1 MSRVRVARARNTS
14 SATASSAD
22 HMPVNLKPA
31 EGLKPVPGVSLSCT
45 AAGIRYRG
53 RDDLVLIHLAPGS
66 QVAGVFTRN
75 AFCAAPVVVC
85 REHLAGTAEARALL
99 INAGNANAGTG
110 QAGLDAARRSCAL
123 AADALDVDTEAVL
136 PLSTGVIGQALPVE
150 PFARALPI
158 LAGALDANSWDAVA
172 RAIMTTDTVPKG
184 ISRQCQIDGRTVT
197 VTGIAKG
204 AGMIRPDMATML
216 AFVATDAVVESGV
229 LQALLNEVVAESFN
243 AITVDGDTSTND
255 ACIVAATGA
264 AGHVPLTAESP
275 ALPVLR
281 DALRE
286 VCVWLAQACVRD
298 AEGATRFI
306 RVEVGAAAS
315 VEEARQV
322 AYTVAQSPLV
332 KTAAFAGDPNWG
344 RILAAVGRSGLEALD
359 LSLVNLYLDDVCL
372 IRGGE
377 PDPGY
382 SEARGAAVASKSE
395 YCIQVVL
402 GRGDSSA
409 TVWTCDYSYDYVKI
423 NAEYRS

>member
-1 MSRVRVARARNTS
+1 
-14 SATASSAD
+14 
-22 HMPVNLKPA
+22 MPVNLKPA
-31 EGLKPVPGVSLSCT
+31 QGLLSVPGVVLAHA

-53 RDDLVLIHLAPGS
+53 RDDLVLIQLAPGS

-85 REHLAGTAEARALL
+85 REHLAAGGDIRALL

-110 QAGLDAARRSCAL
+110 QQGMDAARRSCAL
-123 AADALDVDTEAVL
+123 AAEALDLETHSVL
-136 PLSTGVIGQALPVE
+136 PMSTGVIGQALPLE
-150 PFARALPI
+150 PFAHAMPGLVK
-158 LAGALDANSWDAVA
+158 GLDSQAWDAVA

-184 ISRQCQIDGRTVT
+184 VSRQCQIDGQTVT

-216 AFVATDAVVESGV
+216 SFVATDAAVDGSA
-229 LQALLNEVVAESFN
+229 LQGLLNEVVAQSFN

-255 ACIVAATGA
+255 ACVLAATGA
-264 AGHVPLTAESP
+264 AGNAVLDDDSP
-275 ALPVLR
+275 EFDVLR
-281 DALRE
+281 DVVRE
-286 VCVWLAQACVRD
+286 VCVLLAQACVRD

-306 RVEVGAAAS
+306 SVEVDGAAS
-315 VEEARQV
+315 VAEARDV

-344 RILAAVGRSGLEALD
+344 RILAAVGRSGLDDLD
-359 LSLVNLYLDDVCL
+359 LSCVDLYLDDVCL

-377 PDPGY
+377 PDPHY
-382 SEARGAAVASKSE
+382 SEERGATVAKQSE
-395 YCIQVVL
+395 YSIRIVL
-402 GRGDSSA
+402 GRGDMHA
-409 TVWTCDYSYDYVKI
+409 IVWTCDYSYDYVKI

>member
-1 MSRVRVARARNTS
+1 MSPVRVVPARNTS

-22 HMPVNLKPA
+22 VMAVNLSPA
-31 EGLKPVPGVSLSCT
+31 QGLLPVPGVTLAHA
-45 AAGIRYRG
+45 AAGIRYRD
-53 RDDLVLIHLAPGS
+53 RDDLVLIRLAEGS
-66 QVAGVFTRN
+66 QVAAVFTRN

-85 REHLAGTAEARALL
+85 REHLAASEGIRVLL

-110 QAGLDAARRSCAL
+110 QAGLEAARRSCAL
-123 AADALDVDTEAVL
+123 AADELDLDTAAVL
-136 PLSTGVIGQALPVE
+136 PLSTGVIGQALPIE
-150 PFARALPI
+150 PFARALPG
-158 LAGALDANSWDAVA
+158 LVSALDDNCWDAVA

-184 ISRQCQIDGRTVT
+184 VSRQCLIDGRSVT
-197 VTGIAKG
+197 VTGVAKG

-216 AFVATDAVVESGV
+216 SFVATDAAVEA
-229 LQALLNEVVAESFN
+229 QALQTLLDEVVAESFN

-255 ACIVAATGA
+255 ACVLAATGVAGNPPLNADDA
-264 AGHVPLTAESP
+264 AFAQ
-275 ALPVLR
+275 LR
-281 DALRE
+281 EAVRE
-286 VCVWLAQACVRD
+286 VCVLLAQACVRD

-306 RVEVGAAAS
+306 RVEVAAAGS

-344 RILAAVGRSGLEALD
+344 RILAAVGRSGVDELD
-359 LSLVNLYLDDVCL
+359 LSLVNLYLDEVCL

-377 PDPGY
+377 PDPDY
-382 SEARGAAVASKSE
+382 TEARGAAVAQKSE

-402 GRGDSSA
+402 GRGEHSA
-409 TVWTCDYSYDYVKI
+409 TVWTCDYSYDYVRI

>member
-1 MSRVRVARARNTS
+1 
-14 SATASSAD
+14 
-22 HMPVNLKPA
+22 MPVNLKPA
-31 EGLKPVPGVSLSCT
+31 QGLLPVPGVVLAHA

-53 RDDLVLIHLAPGS
+53 RDDLVLIQLAPGS

-85 REHLAGTAEARALL
+85 REHLAAGGDIRALL

-110 QAGLDAARRSCAL
+110 QQGMDAARRSCAL
-123 AADALDVDTEAVL
+123 AAEALDLETHSVL
-136 PLSTGVIGQALPVE
+136 PLSTGVIGQALPLE
-150 PFARALPI
+150 PFARAM
-158 LAGALDANSWDAVA
+158 AGLVKGLDSQAWDAVA

-184 ISRQCQIDGRTVT
+184 VSRQCQIDGQTVT

-216 AFVATDAVVESGV
+216 SFVATDAAVGGSA
-229 LQALLNEVVAESFN
+229 LQGLLNEVVAQSFN

-255 ACIVAATGA
+255 ACVLAATGA
-264 AGHVPLTAESP
+264 AGNAVLDEDSP
-275 ALPVLR
+275 EFDVLR
-281 DALRE
+281 DAVRE
-286 VCVWLAQACVRD
+286 VCVLLAQACVRD

-306 RVEVGAAAS
+306 SVEVDGAAS
-315 VEEARQV
+315 VAEARDV

-344 RILAAVGRSGLEALD
+344 RILAAVGRSGLDDLD
-359 LSLVNLYLDDVCL
+359 LSCVDLYLDDVCL

-377 PDPGY
+377 PDPHY
-382 SEARGAAVASKSE
+382 SEERGAAVAKQSE
-395 YCIQVVL
+395 YSIRIVL
-402 GRGDSSA
+402 GRGDMHA
-409 TVWTCDYSYDYVKI
+409 IVWTCDYSYDYVKI